1 MYEDIDEI
9 QTGVIAVLYGK
20 YRFSSVFEDDAV
32 LPEYK
37 GSAFR
42 GIFGQAL
49 KHVVCALKRQDCREC
64 LLRQKCLYATTFEAF
79 ADNSETSAR
88 KRIAV
93 PPHPYVIE
101 PPYTT
106 QTRYQKGED
115 FHFDLLLFGAVI
127 EQLPYFIY
135 AVDQMEKIGMGKC
148 LAGKRA
154 TFKLLSV
161 TSHGATVYT
170 KDTGRVNLKSAF
182 VKELKLL
189 PATSE
194 NQESEK
200 AIEVNIIS
208 PLRLKHENRL
218 EATLPFH
225 ILVRAMLRRVSALL
239 SYFDEGEPPLDY
251 RGLVGRAR
259 EVDAVSSLR
268 WIDWRR
274 YSNRQEREMLM
285 GGIVGKIIYKGNLCE
300 YMPLLRFCEEVHL
313 GKQSSFGLGKISITE
328 ITP

>member
-106 QTRYQKGED
+106 QPAIKRVKI
-115 FHFDLLLFGAVI
+115 FISICFFSAPSSSSFPILFTPSI
-127 EQLPYFIY
+127 
-135 AVDQMEKIGMGKC
+135 KWK
-148 LAGKRA
+148 
-154 TFKLLSV
+154 
-161 TSHGATVYT
+161 
-170 KDTGRVNLKSAF
+170 KSAW
-182 VKELKLL
+182 
-189 PATSE
+189 E
-194 NQESEK
+194 N
-200 AIEVNIIS
+200 AWG
-208 PLRLKHENRL
+208 EN
-218 EATLPFH
+218 A
-225 ILVRAMLRRVSALL
+225 RR
-239 SYFDEGEPPLDY
+239 
-251 RGLVGRAR
+251 
-259 EVDAVSSLR
+259 SS
-268 WIDWRR
+268 
-274 YSNRQEREMLM
+274 
-285 GGIVGKIIYKGNLCE
+285 C
-300 YMPLLRFCEEVHL
+300 
-313 GKQSSFGLGKISITE
+313 
-328 ITP
+328 